1 MTFLPDIARL
11 LRLSN
16 HRQQRCEQT
25 LQQAQNRLLPVAG
38 ELSGMAIE
46 QEQLQQ
52 LMLTQRAAAC
62 VLSHPELMALLRR
75 QALLRR
81 KLHNIALERARLNEQ
96 RSRMEREVQV
106 QQQARQLLLRKHV
119 KFTGLHQRLSR
130 EHGQRLLRREETE
143 IEELSRVRHE

>member
-1 MTFLPDIARL
+1 MTFVPDIARL

-25 LQQAQNRLLPVAG
+25 LQQAHKRLVPVAG
-38 ELSGMAIE
+38 ELSEMAIE

-52 LMLTQRAAAC
+52 LMFSQRPEAC
-62 VLSHPELMALLRR
+62 VLSHPELMGLLRR

-81 KLHNIALERARLNEQ
+81 KLHNLALERARLDEQ
-96 RSRMEREVQV
+96 RSQIELEVQV
-106 QQQARQLLLRKHV
+106 QQQSRQQLSRKHM
-119 KFTGLHQRLSR
+119 KFAGLQQRLSR

-143 IEELSRVRHE
+143 NEELSRVRHE